1 MARPRTDAREQ
12 LLARVVE
19 HLADHGVAG
28 LSLRELAGDLG
39 TSHRMLVYHFGSK
52 AGLLA
57 EVVRHVEAAQRAPFE
72 ALAAAVAAGAD
83 GADGADQ
90 VEGADQ
96 ADQVVEQ
103 VAERMWAMWAHWLEP
118 SMQRQ
123 ERLFFEMVG
132 MALQGDPTMQPL
144 LDDLVT
150 PWLEP
155 IATLRMRQGIGRD
168 DALAEAR
175 LALAVTRGLLL
186 DVLATGDR
194 EAATRAFVHFGRLLG
209 VGRG

>member
-90 VEGADQ
+90 ADQ
-96 ADQVVEQ
+96 SVEH

-155 IATLRMRQGIGRD
+155 IATLRMRQGVGRD